1 MKRILKEWRGIE
13 EERRGILRNEEEYKG
28 MKGNEG
34 EWRGLPFCLFNLINI
49 NERKIL

>member
-28 MKGNEG
+28 MKGNE
-34 EWRGLPFCLFNLINI
+34 EDCHFVYSVL
-49 NERKIL
+49 